1 MAEIKGKVWNFGDN
15 IDTDVIIP
23 GRYLRTF
30 NPKDLAEH
38 VLEGERADF
47 TKNVKQGDLIL
58 AGENFGCGS
67 SREQAPVAI
76 KAAGVE
82 AIIAKSF
89 ARIFYR
95 NAINIGL
102 PVVVADIEADD
113 DDIVSVDLEKG
124 IIVNETKNI
133 EVEFQAFEEFMINI
147 LSDGGLVKHYLKTDI
162 VLVNYLLNQSNFYL
176 KGYHFEIYFFFY
188 FLWIFFLKKA
198 CFFKCFKMIF

>member
-1 MAEIKGKVWNFGDN
+1 MDIICGKTWTFGEN

-30 NPKDLAEH
+30 NPQDLADH
-38 VLEGERADF
+38 VLEGERPDF
-47 TKNVKQGDLIL
+47 TKNVQQGDVIV

-76 KAAGVE
+76 KTAGVN

-102 PVVVADIEADD
+102 PV
-113 DDIVSVDLEKG
+113 IVSDINAEDGDIIKIDLSKG
-124 IIVNETKNI
+124 ILINETSGESQN
-133 EVEFQAFEEFMINI
+133 FEPFKEFMLNI
-147 LSDGGLVKHYLKTDI
+147 LEDGGLVNHYLNND
-162 VLVNYLLNQSNFYL
+162 
-176 KGYHFEIYFFFY
+176 
-188 FLWIFFLKKA
+188 
-198 CFFKCFKMIF
+198 

>member
-1 MAEIKGKVWNFGDN
+1 MDIICGKTWTFGEN

-30 NPKDLAEH
+30 NPQDLADH
-38 VLEGERADF
+38 VLEGERPDF
-47 TKNVKQGDLIL
+47 TKNVQPGDVIV

-76 KAAGVE
+76 KTAGVN

-102 PVVVADIEADD
+102 PV
-113 DDIVSVDLEKG
+113 IVSDINAEDGDIIKIDLSKG
-124 IIVNETKNI
+124 ILINETSGESQN
-133 EVEFQAFEEFMINI
+133 FEPFKEFMLNI
-147 LSDGGLVKHYLKTDI
+147 LEDGGLVNHYLNND
-162 VLVNYLLNQSNFYL
+162 
-176 KGYHFEIYFFFY
+176 
-188 FLWIFFLKKA
+188 
-198 CFFKCFKMIF
+198 

>member
-1 MAEIKGKVWNFGDN
+1 MDVICGKTWTFGEN

-30 NPKDLAEH
+30 NPQDLADH
-38 VLEGERADF
+38 VLEGERPDF
-47 TKNVKQGDLIL
+47 TKNVQKGDVIV

-76 KAAGVE
+76 KTAGVN

-102 PVVVADIEADD
+102 PV
-113 DDIVSVDLEKG
+113 IVSDINAEDGDIIKIDLSKG
-124 IIVNETKNI
+124 ILINETSGESQN
-133 EVEFQAFEEFMINI
+133 FEPFKEFMLNI
-147 LSDGGLVKHYLKTDI
+147 LEDGGLVNHYLNND
-162 VLVNYLLNQSNFYL
+162 
-176 KGYHFEIYFFFY
+176 
-188 FLWIFFLKKA
+188 
-198 CFFKCFKMIF
+198 

>member
-1 MAEIKGKVWNFGDN
+1 MDIICGKTWTFGEN

-30 NPKDLAEH
+30 NPQDLADH
-38 VLEGERADF
+38 VLEGERPDF
-47 TKNVKQGDLIL
+47 TKNVQQGDVIV

-76 KAAGVE
+76 KTAGVN

-102 PVVVADIEADD
+102 PV
-113 DDIVSVDLEKG
+113 IVSDINAEDGDIIKIDLSKG
-124 IIVNETKNI
+124 ILINETSGESQN
-133 EVEFQAFEEFMINI
+133 FEPFKEFMLNI
-147 LSDGGLVKHYLKTDI
+147 LEDGGLVNHYLK
-162 VLVNYLLNQSNFYL
+162 
-176 KGYHFEIYFFFY
+176 E
-188 FLWIFFLKKA
+188 
-198 CFFKCFKMIF
+198 